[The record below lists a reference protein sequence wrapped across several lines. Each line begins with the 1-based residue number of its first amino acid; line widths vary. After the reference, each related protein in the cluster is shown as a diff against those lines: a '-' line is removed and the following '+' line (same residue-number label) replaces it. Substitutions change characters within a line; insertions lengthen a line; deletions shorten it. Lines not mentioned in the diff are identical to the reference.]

1 MEPFVLVLLAHGVI
15 GSIDVLVNHELVARV
30 PALPGSAVEQWLH
43 GARELIFAAL
53 FAGLAW
59 FTWEGAAAY
68 VIAALLLAELAV
80 STTDSVVEPGVRVLP
95 FAERVL
101 HVLLFVNFGALL
113 ALLLPRL
120 AAWAELPTRLAPA
133 SYGAASW
140 ALSVLSLLALAWAL
154 RDASNAA
161 RRQKL

>member
-1 MEPFVLVLLAHGVI
+1 M
-15 GSIDVLVNHELVARV
+15 
-30 PALPGSAVEQWLH
+30 
-43 GARELIFAAL
+43 
-53 FAGLAW
+53 
-59 FTWEGAAAY
+59 
-68 VIAALLLAELAV
+68 

-101 HVLLFVNFGALL
+101 HLLLFVNFGALL

-120 AAWAELPTRLAPA
+120 AAWAELPTRLARA

-154 RDASNAA
+154 RDASTVA